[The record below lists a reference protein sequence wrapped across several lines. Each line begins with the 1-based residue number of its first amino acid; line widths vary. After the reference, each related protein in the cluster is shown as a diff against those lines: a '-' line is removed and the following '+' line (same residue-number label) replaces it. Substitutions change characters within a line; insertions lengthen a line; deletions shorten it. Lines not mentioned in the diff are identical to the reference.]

1 MDAHTQE
8 EALLSAFPSLGVRS
22 GAVDECVA
30 SSSPLAAETT
40 TATSGSMAVAPT
52 LWPPSPDSASSS
64 SSSASPVTVTPA
76 LSKKELKKR
85 ASLDRRR
92 LRNREAMQRARQR
105 DKDHMAGLRLEA
117 QELEVAHR
125 KLLTAL
131 NSELAKIDSSESQ
144 STHVAGLQMR
154 LEAARTQANKLMAQ
168 NLAFQEQIGERVK
181 KEDRMEGLL
190 KELVREQQAQERVY
204 CQIFHESDSQLRV
217 FFSQERATKVILT
230 SRRDRQSV
238 DNVGFADAQRVDLFG
253 WTTLHRFQDGKLYF
267 SFTKVFRNR
276 SAAQMVTRNWSNE
289 IKFVTY
295 RSAAEAATQQY
306 HIVQKVNDDTY
317 LIAREKKDPDHEGEM
332 VRLLYLRFRL
342 FEADGSYAVVTQS
355 VPQERSLYGDTLDKI
370 WANEVCMWNHF
381 TPVLGANG
389 EEHCEIHMIGSSAV
403 GDPRSVRTN
412 VLETIMGLLRWE
424 NINVGPTLS
433 LTQAGQTDG
442 RNAGAR
448 TGAPGGG
455 VLSSLPSAPVR
466 VAPLYRKPAMAKLNI
481 LVAKKEE
488 LRKTLDIGEK
498 MAEEIVKLRRKG
510 LISSIADIK
519 PLFDAHYEQ
528 VKKVAEASVTKKEA
542 KVSKAPAAAL
552 TSLQGGMV
560 MTFSVASGAGVVQA
574 SGSAAVKAK
583 KASQLKPKARKPVAA
598 PKAKTKQPKKVKS
611 ETAKQPRKVKSE
623 TTKLPK
629 KVKSEKVKAEA
640 KTVVVKSERS
650 FMYPDSAFY

>member
-1 MDAHTQE
+1 MDARTQE

-22 GAVDECVA
+22 GAVDEFVA
-30 SSSPLAAETT
+30 SSSPLAVETT
-40 TATSGSMAVAPT
+40 TATSDRMATTPT

-64 SSSASPVTVTPA
+64 SSASPVAVTVAPA

-131 NSELAKIDSSESQ
+131 NSELAKIDRSESQ
-144 STHVAGLQMR
+144 STHVVGLQMR

-204 CQIFHESDSQLRV
+204 HQLFHESDSQLRV

-253 WTTLHRFQDGKLYF
+253 WTALHRFQDGKLYF

-276 SAAQMVTRNWSNE
+276 SATQMMTRNWSNE

-381 TPVLGANG
+381 TPVMDETG
-389 EEHCEIHMIGSSAV
+389 EERCEIHMIGSSAV

-433 LTQAGQTDG
+433 LTQAGQADG
-442 RNAGAR
+442 ANTGAR
-448 TGAPGGG
+448 TGAP
-455 VLSSLPSAPVR
+455 
-466 VAPLYRKPAMAKLNI
+466 KPAMAKLNI

-488 LRKTLDIGEK
+488 MRKTLDIGEK

-528 VKKVAEASVTKKEA
+528 VKKVAEASVAKKEA
-542 KVSKAPAAAL
+542 KVCKAPTAAL
-552 TSLQGGMV
+552 TSLHGGMV
-560 MTFSVASGAGVVQA
+560 MTFSVASGAGAVQTL
-574 SGSAAVKAK
+574 GSAAVKAK
-583 KASQLKPKARKPVAA
+583 KASQPKARKPVAA
-598 PKAKTKQPKKVKS
+598 PKAKTKQPKKAKAG
-611 ETAKQPRKVKSE
+611 TTKQPRKAKAG

-629 KVKSEKVKAEA
+629 
-640 KTVVVKSERS
+640 R
-650 FMYPDSAFY
+650 